1 MPIILNDE
9 QCLLWIKDPSVSPF
23 VNDYSVI
30 HNKVRKNILSEA
42 TIKNPKSFLNKVKRK
57 CFYNSTIRQQIVD
70 KITEYQRP
78 GTMRLYTI
86 NDRLGSSTNIEYM
99 TPPFT
104 RKECERWLSNHL
116 ENPRPVEDTA
126 ATAATGTKKVYVKI
140 SVGDNIYTELIY
152 TSLQYGLPPPLASL
166 AMFINTALN
175 KKPENKLEIS
185 KSKEMNKLIKNIK
198 FRLHFMKENDDF
210 FLNHNIGSFDKKLKI
225 ASPTTPRRKAA
236 AKTANAIANIAINP
250 FGVSSSSSKSLN
262 SAERRQLRDLVL
274 EKKDEE
280 KSIAILQYKKGLV
293 KKKDTNGSKD
303 STSGEEIDITNKNI
317 FIIFKAFLV
326 DLQKEVMNGD
336 LIKNI
341 LINASDDD
349 KMVLRED
356 LRKYFDGKGY
366 NNTYIYRV
374 LKENNYDTIEGIIR
388 NFINNMFVQ
397 LIDPSTKL
405 PTELEIGVLS
415 YTNSLTHLK
424 TFYECDLYNTIL
436 EKLYKFIKL
445 YTFII
450 GRTNCRYFIFL
461 TDDTIAKGIV
471 AKRTIDN
478 REMIPTR
485 PYFQNFYY
493 KILYTRSDNKP
504 KNKRLP
510 SGRGLLMGKELTMKI
525 VELKLSFYLE
535 YYPGNNPDIQTI
547 ITDTKDRGFTYE
559 ECKNWVMI
567 PIFNPRTFK
576 EILIDSPIYNTLL
589 LTSYQYDT
597 NLIPRMITS
606 RGYNILRALNHVIDD
621 ILFKEEAIAQS
632 REELEKSIIIGERQL
647 KKKKGREE
655 KKLVY
660 RIGLKWKNAG
670 AKKPKEGTQ
679 LNGLNDILKSKGIVA
694 DRQPP
699 FYILLT
705 KEELATA
712 GITTVAK
719 NSYIEIA
726 AYYVPDISGSSKTI
740 GLKWKKVIDL
750 KEGEGIE
757 KDGVEIIN
765 KNFKEAFLK
774 LKSLQGDLP
783 PDVSFSKQYLA
794 TFGITTEIVKNNYVK
809 LAYYYKPV
817 FEKSESDIKIKPTN
831 NVVITKRDPEYVVYK
846 YYYYTI
852 ADCLRWARQPN
863 KDPKKEQVIL
873 TDSKE
878 YNTIFE
884 QALVYDY
891 NIMPINITAKGKRF
905 MKLILKEKKQHLTI
919 AEIKKLVV
927 SRGKDIADINS
938 VVCNAIKNIY
948 DDITTNEGKKY
959 KMFKDLM
966 SGKCEQ
972 YNKDTFMCIRDI
984 KNAIEDYFYP
994 EDGRTKYELNYYQE
1008 SALASLLNF
1017 YQKIK
1022 GKIYNKGL
1030 RDIFIYDFNKFYV
1043 TIYEIDENLNEI
1055 KKDAIDAGGPKRE
1068 FFTKLFEELFCDN
1081 EHPTRP
1087 FACPVDIIGDKY
1099 YINPKFEPDA
1109 NFLKVIAVCNKKNP
1123 SIPEFKKKK
1132 PSIPEF
1138 KTERDYEYIYYVIGK
1153 LLCLPVYNEEIGLP
1167 KQLSSYILAG
1177 LIYQPSEF
1185 EYYDL
1190 LYFYL
1195 REFNNANSYM
1205 NMISSTNIETLE
1217 NGDLS
1222 FNDLY
1227 IISKTKGKSKDP
1239 HSVVNKGVEPSM
1251 PRKAQLPLDLLKYKA
1266 LLTTKDA
1273 VKNSSNERKLRE
1285 YDEIWKKQLKEYVN
1299 KKEIYDRAGSKSS
1312 DGAKITKENFINFLL
1327 KQAKH
1332 VVSKNFLVKEDVN
1345 STKNMEMRY
1354 DSLFGGFSNEIRK
1367 FLYKRKVT
1375 IEQLSLLITNEQLT
1389 IAILQELVNKIKVEI
1404 PEYDDDY
1411 NHIIIDPTEKV
1422 NREDEMKLHISNMI
1436 MIRRDGVSVKDHLD
1450 FVKKLLQYWTGF
1462 NYFNRKAEYNII
1474 YKYGQGINVMN
1485 LPSSHTCMN
1494 AIDVY
1499 GFPDNYTPEERDDF
1513 LYGKFKWAVE
1523 ATEMELR

>member
-1 MPIILNDE
+1 MPIRLNDE

-23 VNDYSVI
+23 SNNYI
-30 HNKVRKNILSEA
+30 QHTRRKNILSEA
-42 TIKNPKSFLNKVKRK
+42 NIKNPKSFLNKVKRK
-57 CFYNSTIRQQIVD
+57 CFHNSAIRQQIVD
-70 KITEYQRP
+70 KIKEYHKD
-78 GTMRLYTI
+78 GTLRLYTL
-86 NDRLGSSTNIEYM
+86 NDKLASLTNIEYI

-104 RKECERWLSNHL
+104 RKECERWLKNHL
-116 ENPRPVEDTA
+116 ENPRPTETTA
-126 ATAATGTKKVYVKI
+126 AATTGSEKVYDKI
-140 SVGDNIYTELIY
+140 RVGDRIYIELIY
-152 TSLQYGLPPPLASL
+152 ISLQYGLPTPSELDSDPPTLADK
-166 AMFINTALN
+166 FD
-175 KKPENKLEIS
+175 NKLQIAGYRN
-185 KSKEMNKLIKNIK
+185 MNILIKNIK
-198 FRLHFMKENDDF
+198 SRLQFMKETDDI
-210 FLNHNIGSFDKKLKI
+210 FLNHNVGSFDEKLKI

-236 AKTANAIANIAINP
+236 AKTANAVANIAINP

-757 KDGVEIIN
+757 TDGVEIIN
-765 KNFKEAFLK
+765 KKFKEAFLK
-774 LKSLQGDLP
+774 LKNLQGDLP
-783 PDVSFSKQYLA
+783 QDVSFSKTYLA
-794 TFGITTEIVKNNYVK
+794 TFGITTEITKNSYVK

-831 NVVITKRDPEYVVYK
+831 NAVIINRDPTYVAYK
-846 YYYYTI
+846 YYTVV
-852 ADCLRWARQPN
+852 DCLRWARQPN
-863 KDPKKEQVIL
+863 KDPKNQQIIL

-878 YNTIFE
+878 YNGIFE
-884 QALVYDY
+884 QALLYDY
-891 NIMPINITAKGKRF
+891 NITPINITEKGKKF
-905 MKLILKEKKQHLTI
+905 KKGILKFKKEHLTI
-919 AEIKKLVV
+919 ADKKRLPV
-927 SRGKDIADINS
+927 SRGNDIADINS

-948 DDITTNEGKKY
+948 EDKTTDEGKKY

-966 SGKCEQ
+966 IGKCEQ
-972 YNKDTFMCIRDI
+972 YNRDI
-984 KNAIEDYFYP
+984 FMPIRFLRYTIEDYFYP
-994 EDGRTKYELNYYQE
+994 EDSRTKYELNYYEE
-1008 SALASLLNF
+1008 SALASLLIF
-1017 YQKIK
+1017 YDKMK
-1022 GKIYNKGL
+1022 NKIYNKEF
-1030 RDIFIYDFNKFYV
+1030 RDIFIYDYNKFNV
-1043 TIYEIDENLNEI
+1043 FIYEIDENLNEI
-1055 KKDAIDAGGPKRE
+1055 RKAAIDMGGPKRE
-1068 FFTKLFEELFCDN
+1068 FFTKLFEELFCDD
-1081 EHPTRP
+1081 EHPTRL
-1087 FACPVDIIGDKY
+1087 FACPVDIIGNKY
-1099 YINPKFEPDA
+1099 YINPMFEPSV
-1109 NFLKVIAVCNKKNP
+1109 NFLKVIGVYNKNHGT
-1123 SIPEFKKKK
+1123 ILEC
-1132 PSIPEF
+1132 

-1153 LLCLPVYNEEIGLP
+1153 LLCLPVYNEDIGLP
-1167 KQLSSYILAG
+1167 KQFSSYILTG

-1185 EYYDL
+1185 NYYDL

-1195 REFNNANSYM
+1195 CEFNNAVYYI
-1205 NMISSTNIETLE
+1205 NMIKNSNIQNIEE
-1217 NGDLS
+1217 DSMMS
-1222 FNDLY
+1222 FNDTY
-1227 IISKTKGKSKDP
+1227 NISRAGGEEGEK
-1239 HSVVNKGVEPSM
+1239 VNKANCI
-1251 PRKAQLPLDLLKYKA
+1251 K
-1266 LLTTKDA
+1266 
-1273 VKNSSNERKLRE
+1273 
-1285 YDEIWKKQLKEYVN
+1285 
-1299 KKEIYDRAGSKSS
+1299 
-1312 DGAKITKENFINFLL
+1312 FLL
-1327 KQAKH
+1327 QQAKH
-1332 VVSKNFLVKEDVN
+1332 AV
-1345 STKNMEMRY
+1345 TKNYISKDDDKINSKKNMKRRY
-1354 DSLFGGFSNEIRK
+1354 DSLFAGFSNEIRK
-1367 FLYKRKVT
+1367 FLYEKKVT
-1375 IEQLSLLITNEQLT
+1375 IEQLSNLITNEQLT
-1389 IAILQELVNKIKVEI
+1389 EAILQELVDKINVEI
-1404 PEYDDDY
+1404 PEFDDHY
-1411 NHIIIDPTEKV
+1411 NPVIVDPTDKV
-1422 NREDEMKLHISNMI
+1422 NRENEMKEHISNMI
-1436 MIRRDGVSVKDHLD
+1436 LIRRDGVSVKEHLE
-1450 FVKKLLQYWTGF
+1450 FIKKLLQYWTAF
-1462 NYFNRKAEYNII
+1462 NYFNRKANYNII
-1474 YKYGQGINVMN
+1474 YKYGQGIDIRL
-1485 LPSSHTCMN
+1485 LPSSHTCFN

-1499 GFPDNYTPEERDDF
+1499 GFPNNTTPQEKDKFIYD
-1513 LYGKFKWAVE
+1513 KFKIAVE
-1523 ATEMELR
+1523 ATRMELR

>member
-23 VNDYSVI
+23 VNDYSI
-30 HNKVRKNILSEA
+30 LHNKVRKNILSEA

-57 CFYNSTIRQQIVD
+57 CFYNSAIRQQIVD

-86 NDRLGSSTNIEYM
+86 NDRLGSSTNIEYI

-104 RKECERWLSNHL
+104 RKECKWWLKNHL
-116 ENPRPVEDTA
+116 QNPRPNETTA
-126 ATAATGTKKVYVKI
+126 TRGTARKARVYNKI
-140 SVGDNIYTELIY
+140 SVGDQIYIELIY
-152 TSLQYGLPPPLASL
+152 TSLQYGLPTPAYLDTELPTLADKFDDNIQKVKYKN
-166 AMFINTALN
+166 MNT
-175 KKPENKLEIS
+175 
-185 KSKEMNKLIKNIK
+185 LIKNIK
-198 FRLHFMKENDDF
+198 NRLQFMKENDEF
-210 FLNHNIGSFDKKLKI
+210 FLNHNIESFDKKLKI

-280 KSIAILQYKKGLV
+280 KSIAILQYKKDLV

-317 FIIFKAFLV
+317 FIIFKAFFV

-356 LRKYFDGKGY
+356 FRKYFDGKGY
-366 NNTYIYRV
+366 NNTYINRV

-397 LIDPSTKL
+397 LIDPSTDKL

-424 TFYECDLYNTIL
+424 TFYECNLYNTIF

-450 GRTNCRYFIFL
+450 GRTNCRYFNYL
-461 TDDTIAKGIV
+461 TDDTIPKGIV

-547 ITDTKDRGFTYE
+547 ITDTKVRGFTYE

-567 PIFNPRTFK
+567 PILNPRTFK

-606 RGYNILRALNHVIDD
+606 RGYNILRALNHVIDV

-632 REELEKSIIIGERQL
+632 REELEKSIIIGERQIGERQL

-670 AKKPKEGTQ
+670 AKKPKEGAQ
-679 LNGLNDILKSKGIVA
+679 LYGLNDILKSKGIVA

-699 FYILLT
+699 FYIILT
-705 KEELATA
+705 EEELATA

-726 AYYVPDISGSSKTI
+726 AYYAPDISGRLSGSKVGSI
-740 GLKWKKVIDL
+740 WKKIVDL
-750 KEGEGIE
+750 KEGEEIE
-757 KDGVEIIN
+757 KVGVEINN
-765 KNFKEAFLK
+765 KGMKEAILI

-794 TFGITTEIVKNNYVK
+794 TFGITTEIVKNSYVK

-831 NVVITKRDPEYVVYK
+831 NAVITKRDPEYVVYK

-994 EDGRTKYELNYYQE
+994 EDDRIKYELNYYQE

-1055 KKDAIDAGGPKRE
+1055 QKDAIDAGGPKRE

-1109 NFLKVIAVCNKKNP
+1109 NFLKVIAVCNKKN
-1123 SIPEFKKKK
+1123 

-1217 NGDLS
+1217 NGNLS

-1227 IISKTKGKSKDP
+1227 IISKSKGKSKDP
-1239 HSVVNKGVEPSM
+1239 NSVVNKGVEPSM

-1285 YDEIWKKQLKEYVN
+1285 YDEIWKKQLKEYEK
-1299 KKEIYDRAGSKSS
+1299 KKEIYDRTGSKSL
-1312 DGAKITKENFINFLL
+1312 DRAKITKENFINFILQ
-1327 KQAKH
+1327 QAKH

-1450 FVKKLLQYWTGF
+1450 FVKKLLQYWTSF
-1462 NYFNRKAEYNII
+1462 NYFNRRAEYNII

-1485 LPSSHTCMN
+1485 LPASHTCMN

-1523 ATEMELR
+1523 ATEMELP